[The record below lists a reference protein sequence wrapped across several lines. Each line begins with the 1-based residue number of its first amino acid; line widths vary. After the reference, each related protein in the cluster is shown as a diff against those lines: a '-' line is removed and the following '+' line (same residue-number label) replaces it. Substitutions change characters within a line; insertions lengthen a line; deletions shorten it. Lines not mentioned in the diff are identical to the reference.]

1 MSALSQQ
8 IKVKIQPFL
17 VSMHIHVYSQIF
29 ASLKLHASKSTKK
42 KIYKKKKNTVKYHHQ
57 KINTTQTYNLFFFP
71 QITANVVCTLA
82 ILSTKQSKK
91 TGE

>member
-42 KIYKKKKNTVKYHHQ
+42 KK
-57 KINTTQTYNLFFFP
+57 
-71 QITANVVCTLA
+71 
-82 ILSTKQSKK
+82 STKRKK
-91 TGE
+91 TQ